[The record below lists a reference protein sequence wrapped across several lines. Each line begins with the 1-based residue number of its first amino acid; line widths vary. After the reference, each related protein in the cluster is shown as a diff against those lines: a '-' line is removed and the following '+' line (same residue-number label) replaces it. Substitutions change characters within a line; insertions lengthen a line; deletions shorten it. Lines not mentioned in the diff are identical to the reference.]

1 MLKIARDDFQQAEQI
16 IVEAQLGLDKETS
29 TIMFVAPYLM
39 AKATLRMAQSRA
51 EEALEVAQEVAE
63 KARQSGMHHFLPEA
77 LLIQGQAF
85 GAMDKLN
92 QAGDVLQDARSVAT
106 EIGQRRVLWQIL
118 AALAEFEERQG
129 NSSKARTYRHE
140 ARKVIDT
147 IAEHC
152 GSQLRPSFLSMPA
165 VQAVLQVSGTSEV
178 PGS

>member
-106 EIGQRRVLWQIL
+106 EIGQRRVLWQISIDPTRRWCC
-118 AALAEFEERQG
+118 ERHRRD
-129 NSSKARTYRHE
+129 SASTP
-140 ARKVIDT
+140 
-147 IAEHC
+147 
-152 GSQLRPSFLSMPA
+152 RPSQSRLESIEYTFSSSDLQSSCRLLSA
-165 VQAVLQVSGTSEV
+165 GLFGVR
-178 PGS
+178 